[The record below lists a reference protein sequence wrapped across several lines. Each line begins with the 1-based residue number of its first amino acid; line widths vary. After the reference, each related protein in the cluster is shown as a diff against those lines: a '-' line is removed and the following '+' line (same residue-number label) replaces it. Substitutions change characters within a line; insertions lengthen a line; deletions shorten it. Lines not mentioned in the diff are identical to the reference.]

1 MESKSGVRISFFGS
15 HDDGYAVDDHA
26 NGDDD
31 DDDYDND
38 EKTLYHDDGSPVRR
52 RSSAYLESE
61 SDIRI
66 SLGDGLIFV
75 LRPRCSATFHL
86 SNANFISTPPSYLCF

>member
-1 MESKSGVRISFFGS
+1 MESKSGVRISFFES
-15 HDDGYAVDDHA
+15 HDDGYAVDDNA
-26 NGDDD
+26 NSD

-38 EKTLYHDDGSPVRR
+38 ENDSPVRR

-66 SLGDGLIFV
+66 SLGNGLIFV

-86 SNANFISTPPSYLCF
+86 SNFSISLCFDFQRLLHPPGSSF